1 MSLPLSP
8 TALSDISAEQLDNE
22 FKILQQHFMAEPYL
36 PIAKRIALLALLKHK
51 LLNVEAELVAASS
64 KDFGYRTEF
73 DTVMGDLLPTIK
85 AIAHT
90 TKYLSKWTKDSPRR
104 AGISLA
110 PSKVAVS
117 YQPKGVVG
125 IIAPWNYPIQL
136 AFIPLIT
143 ALSAGN
149 RIMLKLSEFT
159 PHTNQVIKGIFTDE
173 LSEHCSIIEGEDDVG
188 KQFSELPFA
197 HLFFTGS
204 TAIGRHVMAAA
215 SKNLTPVTL
224 ELGGKSP
231 VIVTKDADINQAAKA
246 ILFGKMANAGQI
258 CVAPD
263 YVLVDE
269 TVHQALLDALI
280 SLYKKHYSQGVE
292 GKNLSSILN
301 DKHFKRLQNLL
312 DDAKE
317 QGADVINPLLN
328 HQQDADKHRLGLH
341 LVTQC
346 TEQMKIM
353 HEEIFGPLLVI
364 KTYDRLSHAID
375 YINAR
380 PHPLALYVMSHDEK
394 TNQFIKQ
401 QTQSGTLTFN
411 DVLMQVTAED
421 APFGGLGESGMGNYH
436 GKEGFITFSHARN
449 VLVSGRFNPRLT
461 LLLKQNKMLM
471 RVLKWLY
478 LK

>member
-1 MSLPLSP
+1 MSTPLSSTDSP
-8 TALSDISAEQLDNE
+8 SITSTQLDTQ
-22 FKILQQHFMAEPYL
+22 FQTMHKAFTLEPYM
-36 PIAKRIALLALLKHK
+36 AVSKRIALLTLLKRK
-51 LLNVEAELVAASS
+51 LLAVEAQLVAASA

-73 DTVMGDLLPTIK
+73 DTVMGDLLPTVK
-85 AIAHT
+85 AISHT
-90 TKYLSKWTKDSPRR
+90 IKHLPSWTKDSSRR
-104 AGISLA
+104 AGISLM

-136 AFIPLIT
+136 ALVPLIT
-143 ALSAGN
+143 ALGAGN

-159 PHTNQVIKGIFTDE
+159 PHTNQVIKRIFADE
-173 LSEHCSIIEGEDDVG
+173 LADHCTIIEGEADTAAY
-188 KQFSELPFA
+188 FSKLQFA

-204 TAIGRHVMAAA
+204 TSVGRHVMAAA

-231 VIVTKDADINQAAKA
+231 VIVTKYADISQAANA

-263 YVLVDE
+263 YLLVDE
-269 TVHQALLDALI
+269 AVYQSLLGALL

-301 DKHFKRLQNLL
+301 DKHFKRLQSLL
-312 DDAKE
+312 SDAKE
-317 QGADVINPLLN
+317 QGGEIINPLN
-328 HQQDADKHRLGLH
+328 TDQQDIDKHRLGLH

-346 TEQMKIM
+346 NEQMKIM
-353 HEEIFGPLLVI
+353 DEEIFGPLLVVKPYQELTQAINYI
-364 KTYDRLSHAID
+364 KA
-375 YINAR
+375 N
-380 PHPLALYVMSHDEK
+380 PHPLALYVMSHDKK
-394 TNQFIKQ
+394 TNQLIKQ
-401 QTQSGTLTFN
+401 QTHSGTLAFN
-411 DVLMQVTAED
+411 DTLMQVTAD
-421 APFGGLGESGMGNYH
+421 DVPFGGLGDSGMGNYH

-449 VLVSGRFNPRLT
+449 VLTSGRFNPRLT
-461 LLLKQNKMLM
+461 LLVKQSKILM